1 MLRITV
7 HQDQASWR
15 LQLEGKLA
23 GPWVDEA
30 AATWR
35 SAALDGRALEVDLT
49 GVTSVDGEGWAL
61 LRALHRAGAR
71 FIAKGVEMNAL
82 VREMNGRQSC
92 TRGWK
97 KVEWPIRVSSPSRAS
112 PTRNMFQYSLMSN
125 QV

>member
-7 HQDQASWR
+7 HQDQRSWR

-23 GPWVDEA
+23 AAWADEA

-35 SAALDGRALEVDLT
+35 SATLDKRALEVDVT

-82 VREMNGRQSC
+82 VREINGKHS
-92 TRGWK
+92 
-97 KVEWPIRVSSPSRAS
+97 
-112 PTRNMFQYSLMSN
+112 
-125 QV
+125 